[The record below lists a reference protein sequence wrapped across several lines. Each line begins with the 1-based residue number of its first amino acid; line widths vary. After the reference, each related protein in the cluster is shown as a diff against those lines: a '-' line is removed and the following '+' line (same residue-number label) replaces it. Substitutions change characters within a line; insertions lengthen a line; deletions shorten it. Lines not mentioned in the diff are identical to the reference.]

1 MAYGYSDLVSNVD
14 DWSKQAENSG
24 WIDKSLALSLV
35 DGDQES
41 AESLFTEHKERPLV
55 VAFMGGTGV
64 GKSSLLNKLAGQSI
78 AKTGVERPTSR
89 EVTLFHHQ
97 SVSIHQLEE
106 KFPLQQIQLAQHTEE
121 SNKNVL
127 WVDMPDFDSTEE
139 KNKAIV
145 IQWLPYVDVLVYV
158 VSPERYRDN
167 KAWQLL
173 LSEGS
178 SHAWLFVMNQ
188 WDRGESV
195 QFDDFK
201 KQLAKA
207 GFDNPHIFKTISIA
221 QAEDELPQLK
231 STIQSLATDKTV
243 ELLESRGIQIRKDN
257 LKQKLQYG
265 LQSLGENKIFS
276 ELLAYQ
282 QDAWLQTE
290 EIVKQGF
297 EWPIKQTSMAYS
309 KTKISIKKEKVK
321 FWDEWAQSRLN
332 DYLDDLILTADQKG
346 LPAPPLR
353 KGLIDIRNKAEK
365 IIHTQTELGC
375 RQALIHP
382 GNVIQRAF
390 LKLMAVCEV
399 LLPLIAMG
407 VVGFQVFYG
416 FYDSAVTDEEFLGT
430 DFAVHSVLLILLSWL
445 IPFFI
450 LKKMQPSLAKAA
462 LKGLNKGLDTAMTR
476 IEMDVK
482 QVIIEKQ
489 KQHEEITSSLQTLIH
504 ACEGQGRDINN
515 EPKSEQ
521 LTRMLVD
528 KMV

>member
-1 MAYGYSDLVSNVD
+1 MAYGYSKLVSEVE
-14 DWSKQAENSG
+14 DWSQRAESNG
-24 WIDKSLALSLV
+24 WIDKNQASSLIEE
-35 DGDQES
+35 DKGS
-41 AESLFTEHKERPLV
+41 AESLFSAQNERPLV

-97 SVSIHQLEE
+97 SVSIQQLED
-106 KFPLQQIQLAQHTEE
+106 KFPLQQIQIAQHADEA
-121 SNKNVL
+121 NKSVL

-139 KNKAIV
+139 KNKNIV
-145 IQWLPYVDVLVYV
+145 MQWLPYVDVLVYV

-195 QFDDFK
+195 QYEDFK
-201 KQLAKA
+201 KQLALA
-207 GFDNPHIFKTISIA
+207 GFDNPHIFKTISLEGV
-221 QAEDELPQLK
+221 EDELPQLK
-231 STIQSLATDKTV
+231 LTIQSLATGKTV
-243 ELLESRGIQIRKDN
+243 EQLESRGIQLKKDN
-257 LKQKLQYG
+257 LKQNLQRC
-265 LQSLGENKIFS
+265 LQTFGDKKAFT
-276 ELLAYQ
+276 ELFAYQ
-282 QDAWLQTE
+282 EEAWSQTE
-290 EIVKQGF
+290 EVFKQGF
-297 EWPIKQTSMAYS
+297 DWPIKQASMAYS
-309 KTKISIKKEKVK
+309 KTKVSIKKEKMK
-321 FWDEWAQSRLN
+321 LWDDWAQTRLN

-346 LPAPPLR
+346 LPTAPLR
-353 KGLIDIRNKAEK
+353 NGLVDIRTKAEK
-365 IIHTQTELGC
+365 IIHNQTELGC

-382 GNVIQRAF
+382 GNLLQRVF
-390 LKLMAVCEV
+390 LKFMVICEI

-416 FYDSAVTDEEFLGT
+416 FYDSAMTKEEFLGT

-450 LKKMQPSLAKAA
+450 LKKMQPSLEKAA
-462 LKGLNKGLDTAMTR
+462 LKGLNKGLDTATAR

-482 QVIIEKQ
+482 QAINAHQMEHQ
-489 KQHEEITSSLQTLIH
+489 ETTDSLQRLIG
-504 ACEGQGRDINN
+504 ACDGEGGLN
-515 EPKSEQ
+515 EAKSEQ
-521 LTRMLVD
+521 LNRMLVD
-528 KMV
+528 KVV